1 MHRQDARN
9 DLHLDCLPRMRQL
22 LHYRTERSFFA
33 LWHLMMLVER
43 SGVAPENVGQS
54 LPHHDCIA
62 PSTAAT
68 YHRRRSK
75 IKMEVAQVAVCRCW
89 NGVTELHRQSGVC
102 HSPDMTASPYV
113 RRVAPSRKIK
123 GEIKWSTPLTKG
135 YLSGLTSCLGHA
147 VAYHIPHS
155 LDSLIECQILL
166 RLHRR
171 FCFRYA

>member
-1 MHRQDARN
+1 MHLKPWIVSPQ
-9 DLHLDCLPRMRQL
+9 
-22 LHYRTERSFFA
+22 
-33 LWHLMMLVER
+33 
-43 SGVAPENVGQS
+43 
-54 LPHHDCIA
+54 HDCIA

-75 IKMEVAQVAVCRCW
+75 NKKWRSPKWRLCRCW
-89 NGVTELHRQSGVC
+89 NGVPELHRQSGIC

-123 GEIKWSTPLTKG
+123 GEMKWGIRPDQGAS
-135 YLSGLTSCLGHA
+135 SLTSCLGHEA
-147 VAYHIPHS
+147 AYHLPHS

-166 RLHRR
+166 RLRRR